1 MTLAADC
8 QIATATLLLQDSLTL
23 GVIANQQQTPDT
35 STQLPHASVEQQ
47 RILRSASPHDNR
59 EEHRR
64 LNSNLKASRMFGFLI
79 TLREETLPV
88 YHTHQGGKSETNTAQ
103 L

>member
-47 RILRSASPHDNR
+47 RILRSASPHDTT
-59 EEHRR
+59 E
-64 LNSNLKASRMFGFLI
+64 
-79 TLREETLPV
+79 
-88 YHTHQGGKSETNTAQ
+88 KSTED
-103 L
+103 

>member
-23 GVIANQQQTPDT
+23 RVISNQQQMPDT

-47 RILRSASPHDNR
+47 RILRSDSPHDR
-59 EEHRR
+59 TE
-64 LNSNLKASRMFGFLI
+64 
-79 TLREETLPV
+79 
-88 YHTHQGGKSETNTAQ
+88 KSTED
-103 L
+103 